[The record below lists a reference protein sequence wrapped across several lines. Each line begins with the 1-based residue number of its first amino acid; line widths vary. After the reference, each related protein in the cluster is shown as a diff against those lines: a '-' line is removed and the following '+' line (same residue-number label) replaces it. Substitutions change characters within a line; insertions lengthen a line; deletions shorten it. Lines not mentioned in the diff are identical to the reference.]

1 MTDEVFQNEASA
13 TIDQAKQDLGD
24 SDDMF
29 EQPDDERKILDRWNR
44 YVLRDPFTGRDHSWT
59 RATTFASSIRDSYVL
74 NEWQQRMVVKGM
86 SLRPDLVAKAS
97 ALDVKKDKDKMNRI
111 AETAKEFA
119 GAKIAANTGTAI
131 HSFAENLNKGDMSL
145 EEVPEVVR
153 NDLKAY
159 QQCLPAFGLEIVPH
173 LVEQIICVP
182 QFGVAGK
189 FDEVLKEQ
197 SGSYVMGDVKS
208 GQNLSFNWL
217 EISIQIALYVNGLN
231 RSGIYDK
238 SSKRWVKSDIR
249 VRTDYAVVIHI
260 PAGKGTCELWELDIR
275 EGWEAATLCADV
287 RERRAQ
293 KATEALARPY
303 KGAQPFVLANH
314 EKDDARDA
322 EALSVWEERFRS
334 VKTRS
339 EASKLYKEAMGVYG
353 ARSADL
359 EHLVKLGLRAVGG
372 SV

>member
-1 MTDEVFQNEASA
+1 MTLTDDMFQNES
-13 TIDQAKQDLGD
+13 TSSKDLD
-24 SDDMF
+24 SNNMF
-29 EQPDDERKILDRWNR
+29 EQPDDERQLLDRWNR
-44 YVLRDPFTGRDHSWT
+44 YVLVDPFTGQSHAWT
-59 RATTFASSIRDSYVL
+59 RATTFAGSIRDSYAL
-74 NEWQQRMVVKGM
+74 NQWQQRMVVKGM

-97 ALDVKKDKDKMNRI
+97 ALDVKNDKDKMDKI
-111 AETAKEFA
+111 AETAKDFA

-131 HSFAENLNKGDMSL
+131 HTFAENLNKGEMRVED
-145 EEVPEVVR
+145 VPEVVR
-153 NDLKAY
+153 NDLRAY

-189 FDEVLKEQ
+189 FDEVLREE
-197 SGSYVMGDVKS
+197 SGTYVMGDVKS

-217 EISIQIALYVNGLN
+217 EIAVQLALYANGLN

-238 SSKRWVKSDIR
+238 SLKKWVKSDIR

-287 RERRAQ
+287 RERRAK
-293 KATEALARPY
+293 KATDALARPY
-303 KGAQPFVLANH
+303 RGAQPFVLT
-314 EKDDARDA
+314 EPEEDAA
-322 EALSVWEERFRS
+322 QQAATLAAWEEKFRTVTS
-334 VKTRS
+334 RE
-339 EASKLYKEAMGVYG
+339 EASKLYREAMAVYG

-359 EHLVKLGLRAVGG
+359 EHLVRLGLRSVGG